1 MLVSLT
7 ELKTNPGKY
16 VALADRQDVYITRNG
31 KRIAR
36 ITSAKSD
43 KRLSAKALLGIL
55 PTDVDVTEAREERL
69 QG

>member
-31 KRIAR
+31 KRVAR
-36 ITSAKSD
+36 LTSAKPD
-43 KRLSAKALLGIL
+43 KMASARALLGIL
-55 PTDVDVTEAREERL
+55 PTDADLDEAREERL
-69 QG
+69 RG

>member
-16 VALADRQDVYITRNG
+16 VALADMQDIYITRNG

-36 ITSAKSD
+36 ITSAKPD

-55 PTDVDVTEAREERL
+55 PADVDLAEAREERL

>member
-36 ITSAKSD
+36 LTSARPD
-43 KRLSAKALLGIL
+43 KMASAKALLGIL
-55 PTDVDVTEAREERL
+55 PADVDLSEAREERL
-69 QG
+69 RG